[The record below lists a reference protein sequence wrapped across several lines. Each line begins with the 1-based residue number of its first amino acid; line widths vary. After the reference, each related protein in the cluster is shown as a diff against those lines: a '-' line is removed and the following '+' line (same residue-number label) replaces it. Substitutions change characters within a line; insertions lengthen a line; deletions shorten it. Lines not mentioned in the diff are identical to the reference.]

1 MKTSHFEAL
10 PHCPKCSVP
19 GVTNELK
26 AERVRLGEGACFGC
40 MTIRATLAR
49 MNRLDDHSI
58 YKKIQWL
65 ATQDT
70 LIRETALAQ
79 VERELALEVE

>member
-1 MKTSHFEAL
+1 MKTSHFEVL
-10 PHCPKCSVP
+10 PQCPKCSVRTHA
-19 GVTNELK
+19 GDWLQ
-26 AERVRLGEGACFGC
+26 RVRLGEGACFGC